1 MPASWTQKYRP
12 RRLGEIAGNK
22 DAIAALKDWLTSWAE
37 KPPKK
42 RAALL
47 YGPAGT
53 GKTVSAEAA
62 SRELGLD
69 LLEMNASDKRTAASI
84 ERIVGTAAEQRS
96 LFGGKKLILID
107 EVDGIDPVSDRGAVE
122 TIVNAIERTNWPLV
136 LTANDPWDPKLAP
149 LRGLCLMIQ
158 FKRLGLRDSIPYL
171 KRICVAENL
180 EVEEKALKFIAERD
194 SGDMRSMIND
204 LQTLSTGRSKLT
216 YDDVVWLGWRD
227 RRESIFQVLASIFN
241 AKTCAWARRAAD
253 LVDVDPEM
261 LFEWIYENAPA
272 QLSDPKDRKNA
283 FEALAKAD
291 LHLTRMRKTQNWTLL
306 SYALDLM
313 TAGVAMARERTKPS
327 WVKMSF
333 PERIKLK
340 GGLRRE
346 SNLKFEIGRKIS
358 QRCHISTT
366 GAIKYFI
373 PYIKHIFKNNQGE
386 AERIARWLELD
397 EGMVKYLSG
406 RRSEQEPDAT
416 PSGVEPAEL
425 QALSG
430 KSRETRLHHK

>member
-1 MPASWTQKYRP
+1 MKILPASWTQRYRP
-12 RRLGEIAGNK
+12 RRLDEIAGNK
-22 DAIAALKDWLTSWAE
+22 DAIAALKDWLASWVAT
-37 KPPKK
+37 PPKR

-62 SRELGLD
+62 SRDLGFELV
-69 LLEMNASDKRTAASI
+69 EMNASDKRTTASI
-84 ERIVGTAAEQRS
+84 ERIVGIAAEQRS
-96 LFGGKKLILID
+96 LTGRKRVILLD

-122 TIVNAIERTNWPLV
+122 TIASAIERTNWPLV

-149 LRGLCLMIQ
+149 LRTLCLMIQ

-171 KRICVAENL
+171 RKICTAENL
-180 EVEEKALKFIAERD
+180 EVEERALRFVAERN

-204 LQTLSTGRSKLT
+204 LQTLSAGRSKLT
-216 YDDVVWLGWRD
+216 YDDVLWLGWRD
-227 RRESIFQVLASIFN
+227 RKESIFQVLGSIFN
-241 AKTCAWARRAAD
+241 AKTCAWARKAAD
-253 LVDVDPEM
+253 LVDIDPEM

-272 QLSDPKDRKNA
+272 QFSDPKDREIA

-291 LHLTRMRKTQNWTLL
+291 LYLTRMRKTQNWSLL
-306 SYALDLM
+306 SYALDFM

-340 GGLRRE
+340 GKMKRE
-346 SNLKFEIGRKIS
+346 SGLKVEIGRKIS
-358 QRCHISTT
+358 LRCHISKA
-366 GAIKYFI
+366 GAIQYFI
-373 PYIKHIFKNNQGE
+373 PYLKQIFKNNRGE
-386 AERIARWLELD
+386 AERISRWLDLD

-406 RRSEQEPDAT
+406 RRSEQVRDVA
-416 PSGVEPAEL
+416 PSGVEFTEP
-425 QALSG
+425 
-430 KSRETRLHHK
+430 